1 MFYEGDDNLIKQIWT
16 VRSPER
22 LFVGLACAICG
33 VMTLYTVLNFWYLP
47 PQIPMRLIRTQSRLL
62 TVVLPVVHIAL
73 CAFFVLRYR
82 KNGMLFPLSE
92 TADSQTANERRRLS
106 RQTRVIC
113 MMLCSVALAFWQLDC
128 LNTAKEL
135 PGFGLFVPVL
145 CGVLALLM
153 YVRGL
158 FRIHSIK

>member
-1 MFYEGDDNLIKQIWT
+1 MIKQIWT
-16 VRSPER
+16 VRNPER
-22 LFVGLACAICG
+22 LFIGLACAICG
-33 VMTLYTVLNFWYLP
+33 VITLYTVLNFWYLP
-47 PQIPMRLIRTQSRLL
+47 PQVSMRLIGTQRRLF
-62 TVVLPVVHIAL
+62 TIVLPVVHIAL
-73 CAFFVLRYR
+73 CTFFVLRYR
-82 KNGMLFPLSE
+82 QGRVLFPLSSKVSSE
-92 TADSQTANERRRLS
+92 TMKERKKCSQ
-106 RQTRVIC
+106 QTRVVC
-113 MMLCSVALAFWQLDC
+113 MVLCSIALAFWQLDC